1 MATNS
6 RRSTHFWCANRQTQ
20 LRYVVAEP
28 LTVKHVYELLGKY
41 LNQRRP
47 DVGACKG
54 LLDCVLE
61 SSSPFDLKSVRSPKR
76 WFVLSV
82 LLATSA
88 LGLFVYFNRFW

>member
-1 MATNS
+1 M
-6 RRSTHFWCANRQTQ
+6 
-20 LRYVVAEP
+20 AEP

-41 LNQRRP
+41 LNQRP
-47 DVGACKG
+47 DIGACKG

-61 SSSPFDLKSVRSPKR
+61 SASPFDSKSVRSPKR

-88 LGLFVYFNRFW
+88 LGLFVYFNRLW